1 MFSNEDLKRPIHR
14 EMTGR
19 FAGLKVKGDA
29 VYGIDDIGNAE
40 EFIFAVIDENRPL
53 ALATRLVRKFFTPKG
68 TVTIEYDPTMVRS
81 KQIDEA
87 LKKL

>member
-1 MFSNEDLKRPIHR
+1 MFSNEELKRPIHR
-14 EMTGR
+14 EMSGR
-19 FAGLKVKGDA
+19 FAGLKVKDDG

-40 EFIFAVIDENRPL
+40 EFIFAVINENRPM
-53 ALATRLVRKFFTPKG
+53 AVATRLVRKFFTSAG
-68 TVTIEYDPTMVRS
+68 SVVIEYDPIMVRS